1 MSGNESKKDPNGK
14 AAEIPLEN
22 KLFRAEAARRF
33 RKQAEAGAGFVERLV
48 SFWSNHFAVSVAKG
62 AFVLVAAGAF
72 EREAIRPHVL
82 GKFSELLQAVESHPA
97 MIRYLDNQ
105 RSIGPNSYAGR
116 LDAKGMNENLA
127 REILELHT
135 LGVNGGYAQNDVT
148 ALARIL
154 TGWSFAEATAEAGEP
169 GAFVFKSNWHEP
181 GVPRLLGR
189 TYPQEGKEQGNAA
202 LSALAQHPSTAR
214 HVAAKLARHFVADQA
229 PADLVAALAK
239 TFLETDGDLSKV
251 SAALVMH
258 QSAWRQPLTK
268 IRTPNEFVL
277 AWVRATGFLLDD
289 PAPILNLL
297 NILGMPLWQPS
308 GPNGFADTVDG
319 WVSPAAMKLRLD
331 VSWLLGLIVRNRL
344 EPISLLDVVSGRA
357 ASRETRE
364 ALAHAESR
372 QQAHA
377 LLLMSP
383 EFQRR

>member
-1 MSGNESKKDPNGK
+1 
-14 AAEIPLEN
+14 
-22 KLFRAEAARRF
+22 
-33 RKQAEAGAGFVERLV
+33 
-48 SFWSNHFAVSVAKG
+48 
-62 AFVLVAAGAF
+62 
-72 EREAIRPHVL
+72 
-82 GKFSELLQAVESHPA
+82 
-97 MIRYLDNQ
+97 MICYLDNQ
-105 RSIGPNSYAGR
+105 LSIGPTSYAGR
-116 LDAKGMNENLA
+116 LDAKGMNENFA

-135 LGVNGGYAQNDVT
+135 LGVDGGYTQNDVT

-154 TGWSFAEATAEAGEP
+154 TGWSLAEASAEAGEP

-181 GVPRLLGR
+181 GVPRLLGM

-202 LSALAQHPSTAR
+202 LSALAQHPSSAR
-214 HVAAKLARHFVADQA
+214 HVATKLARHFVADQE
-229 PADLVAALAK
+229 PPDLVAALMK
-239 TFLETDGDLSKV
+239 TFLETDGDLFKV

-258 QSAWRQPLTK
+258 QSAWRQPVSK
-268 IRTPNEFVL
+268 IRTPNEFIL

-308 GPNGFADTVDG
+308 GPNGFADTVDA

-331 VSWLLGLIVRNRL
+331 VSWLLGLVVRKEITPTN
-344 EPISLLDVVSGRA
+344 LLDVVSGHS

-364 ALAHAESR
+364 AVAHAESR